1 MNQARPRPRW
11 AAVCAGLAALS
22 CCGLCGQENSTAFSA
37 DGIENRPPEIR
48 SQWVENPQG
57 SDRVVLVVSG
67 LSGSFLRTL
76 AKDGA
81 DKPEARDWLSVYT
94 DLGSVAANVGLPP
107 MLGDYEIHERTNL
120 VFRPEFPLQPGMAY
134 RAILRLPDSDAD
146 ESGSSRILSFAYR
159 HPKDEISDPTHVRQ
173 IHPSADVL
181 PENLLKFY
189 IQFSGAMSRGNVYDY
204 IRLLDGEGRVI
215 DLPFL
220 ELDEELW
227 NPAMTRLTLFID
239 PGRIKRGVKPLE
251 DIGPALEAGGR
262 YTLTIDRAWRDADNR
277 PLAETFRKE
286 FRVGPPDREPLDPKN
301 WPVVT
306 PAAGSTQPLT
316 MSFPKPLDHALA
328 SRLIQVVDG
337 TGKGLEGDVELV
349 DQDRRWRFKPAESW
363 RKGSYRVVV
372 AKIIEDLAG
381 NNIGKPFE
389 VESDEPVPKD
399 LASGTVS
406 VAFEIE

>member
-1 MNQARPRPRW
+1 VNQARPRPRW
-11 AAVCAGLAALS
+11 AAVCAGLASLG
-22 CCGLCGQENSTAFSA
+22 CCGLFGQENSKTAPA

-48 SQWVENPQG
+48 SQWVANPLG
-57 SDRVVLVVSG
+57 SDRVVLVLSG
-67 LSGSFLRTL
+67 LPASLLRTL
-76 AKDGA
+76 AKEDA
-81 DKPEARDWLSVYT
+81 DTPEAREWLSVYT
-94 DLGSVAANVGLPP
+94 DFGSVAANVGLPP
-107 MLGDYEIHERTNL
+107 MLGKYEIHERTNL
-120 VFRPEFPLQPGMAY
+120 VFRPEFPLQPGMSY
-134 RAILRLPDSDAD
+134 RAILRMPASDAG
-146 ESGSSRILSFAYR
+146 ESDSRRLLSFAYR
-159 HPKDEISDPTHVRQ
+159 HPKDEESAPTHVRQ

-204 IRLLDGEGRVI
+204 IRLLDGEGSVI

-262 YTLTIDRAWRDADNR
+262 YTLAIDRAWRDAGNR

-286 FRVGPPDREPLDPKN
+286 FQVGPPDRQPLDPDD
-301 WPVVT
+301 WSMQS
-306 PAAGSTQPLT
+306 PAPNSTEALT
-316 MSFPKPLDHALA
+316 VSFPESLDHALA
-328 SRLIQVVDG
+328 SRLIQVVDEK
-337 TGKGLEGDVELV
+337 GKLLEGDVELE
-349 DQDRRWRFKPAESW
+349 DQDRRWRFRPAQSW

-406 VAFEIE
+406 LAFEIE